1 MKMKHELCNN
11 ILNFD
16 SLNSYKYYFY
26 IIPKKLR
33 VINWSHQSSFN
44 KKQEN
49 SHLSINSTKEQGSKT
64 TDVKVEKV
72 SESQTLAHLIS
83 SSFRQVTLNRS

>member
-33 VINWSHQSSFN
+33 VIN
-44 KKQEN
+44 
-49 SHLSINSTKEQGSKT
+49 
-64 TDVKVEKV
+64 
-72 SESQTLAHLIS
+72 
-83 SSFRQVTLNRS
+83 